1 MLLQDIRYAFRA
13 LLRNPS
19 FSLTTVL
26 IIAVGLGSTTAIF
39 SVVDR
44 LLFRSLPYPQSDRI
58 VSIGITI
65 PWLEGEFLFS
75 NNYFNLQDHQKGTF
89 SALTSWTGIAD
100 CDLSELNPQRLSCA
114 QVESNFLPALGVA
127 PLLGRNFAPND
138 DRTDAPPVALVS
150 YGLWKSRFA
159 GSPLILGEAVRING
173 LPTRLIGVLP
183 AGFELP
189 NLARADFLVPQGL
202 ASSHYQPSLQAGGR
216 ALRVFAR
223 LEPGVSPARALAMAA
238 PYLIEPQF
246 KIPGIHTVIRSLRDY
261 QVGDVKLAAWLL
273 FGATLG
279 ILLIVGANATN
290 LLLARSVARQRE
302 LAVRSALGA
311 GRNHLLRQHFTESL
325 LLTSIAALFGVGFA
339 FALLQIF
346 KGIAPVAI
354 PRIQQASLDGRVL
367 LLLVISSL
375 VFAVVFALATANDKP
390 EPELLTTGG
399 RIAGNATTRFRSLLI
414 TAQIAVSLVLLS
426 ISGLLLKS
434 LSNLQGVAAGIS
446 AEGVTTAEIAVG
458 PPRYPNAASRQQ
470 FFETLA
476 EHLRRLPGVSAVA
489 LSDTAPPIGFE
500 HTRPARTLRV
510 TGRPVTGPAPSGIV
524 AWRSVSP
531 DYFKA
536 LGIPILQGRGFNR
549 QDSTGKDNPIIISQA
564 WSRQLFGKQDPT
576 GQTITLM
583 DHTLLTVA
591 GVAADVKNNGLAQ
604 PADPEYYTIRKQVTN
619 ADEGVGVALA
629 TRALH
634 WYDGEAFVI
643 VRSSARP
650 AAIASFI
657 RNATAAVDPT
667 VPVAISSMQER
678 LATLSERPRFTT
690 LLLSLFA
697 LVGVTL
703 AVTGLYGL
711 VSFLV
716 IQRTQEIGIRMS
728 VGATPFQVGVLM
740 LRHALFWSLS
750 GVLIGSA
757 ITVLIARW
765 LRSLVFQV
773 PVENPTLFGFAA
785 GLMLA
790 VALAAALVP
799 SLRAATID
807 PIAALRRD

>member
-19 FSLTTVL
+19 FSLTTIL
-26 IIAVGLGSTTAIF
+26 IIAVGLGSTTAVF

-58 VSIGITI
+58 VSLGITI
-65 PWLEGEFLFS
+65 PWLDGEFLFS
-75 NNYFNLQDHQKGTF
+75 NDYFNLQDHRKGIF
-89 SALTSWTGIAD
+89 STLTSWTGIAD

-127 PLLGRNFAPND
+127 PLLGRNLTPND
-138 DRTDAPPVALVS
+138 DRSDAPPVALVS
-150 YGLWKSRFA
+150 YGLWKSRF
-159 GSPLILGEAVRING
+159 GGNPGILGQTVRING

-183 AGFELP
+183 SSFELP

-202 ASSHYQPSLQAGGR
+202 ALSHYQPNVQAGGR
-216 ALRVFAR
+216 ALRTFAR
-223 LEPGVSPARALAMAA
+223 LEPGVSPARALSMAA

-246 KIPGIHTVIRSLRDY
+246 KIPGLHAVIRTLRDY
-261 QVGDVKLAAWLL
+261 QAGDVKLAAWLL
-273 FGATLG
+273 FGATLA

-311 GRNHLLRQHFTESL
+311 GRNHILRQHFTESL
-325 LLTSIAALFGVGFA
+325 LLTSIAALFGVGIA

-346 KGIAPVAI
+346 KSIAPAAI

-375 VFAVVFALATANDKP
+375 VFAVVFALASVDDNP
-390 EPELLTTGG
+390 EPELLATGG
-399 RIAGNATTRFRSLLI
+399 RSAGSATTRFRRLLI

-434 LSNLQGVAAGIS
+434 LSNLQSVAPGIS

-458 PPRYPNAASRQQ
+458 PPRYPNAMSRQQ
-470 FFETLA
+470 FFETLI
-476 EHLRRLPGVSAVA
+476 ERLRTLPGVNAVA
-489 LSDTAPPIGFE
+489 LTDTAPPIGFE
-500 HTRPARTLRV
+500 HTRPARTLHV
-510 TGRPVTGPAPSGIV
+510 TGRPATVPAPSGIV

-549 QDSTGKDNPIIISQA
+549 QDSTGKDSPIVISQS
-564 WSRQLFGKQDPT
+564 WSRQLFGTQDPI

-583 DHTLLTVA
+583 DHTLLSVV
-591 GVAADVKNNGLAQ
+591 GVAADVKNNGLVR
-604 PADPEYYTIRKQVTN
+604 PSDPEYYTIRKQVTN
-619 ADEGVGVALA
+619 GNEGVGVALA

-643 VRSSARP
+643 VRSAARP
-650 AAIASFI
+650 AAIAILI
-657 RNATAAVDPT
+657 RNVTASVDPT
-667 VPVAISSMQER
+667 VPVTIASMPER

-690 LLLSLFA
+690 LLLSFFA
-697 LVGVTL
+697 VVGVAL
-703 AVTGLYGL
+703 AATGLYGL
-711 VSFLV
+711 ISFLV
-716 IQRTQEIGIRMS
+716 IQRTQEIGIRMA
-728 VGATPFQVGVLM
+728 VGATPLQVGTLM
-740 LRHALFWSLS
+740 LQHALSWSLA

-757 ITVLIARW
+757 ITAFIARW
-765 LRSLVFQV
+765 LRGLVFQV
-773 PVENPTLFGFAA
+773 PAENPLLFGLAA

-790 VALAAALVP
+790 VALVAALLP
-799 SLRAATID
+799 SLRAANID